1 MLVMLVDRKNIKR
14 RPGQEKKKMEI
25 VGARKIDQWW
35 NPRGLS

>member
-14 RPGQEKKKMEI
+14 RPGQEKKMEI